1 MVPECGGGRKIGW
14 GCETQQKDHRKK
26 KKMWTLESLNLES
39 ESPGNDGG
47 RAALRSDGVQNALEA
62 PGPRIGKC
70 PLGPCEVSDYRPWQ
84 VQLSQSR
91 LFHSPMSCSGQIPD
105 WYHVS

>member
-47 RAALRSDGVQNALEA
+47 RAALPFRWGTECPGSTRSQDLDRQMPSGAL
-62 PGPRIGKC
+62 
-70 PLGPCEVSDYRPWQ
+70 
-84 VQLSQSR
+84 
-91 LFHSPMSCSGQIPD
+91 
-105 WYHVS
+105 